1 MDILKDIIYMQNKEL
16 LERIAEDKYNHPED
30 KEKFMKKYLKK
41 NFCQPSI
48 VKSDPTPRYVKKLLR
63 CVK

>member
-1 MDILKDIIYMQNKEL
+1 MQNKDL
-16 LERIAEDKYNHPED
+16 LERIADDKYNHLED

-48 VKSDPTPRYVKKLLR
+48 VKSDQTPRYVKKLLR